1 MERKDESPAGVGR
14 IPGVGGT
21 REIKREV
28 LTTSQLSTQPAH
40 VLSHTSVLETA
51 MGGAVGR
58 RLSQATT
65 QELDAA
71 LLARREFSQRK
82 ERERERDR
90 EGARDRSDR
99 GESEPKKARLP
110 ALPEFGQVPVEQFD
124 LTRED
129 EEGDDV
135 MQGRH
140 YVPAPT
146 QVDAPGVMGDEL
158 HASYA
163 QSGALRGPEAV
174 HSLTSMQAPPLILSL
189 QQSLDLV
196 HSKMDQAHQQVSTL
210 GSEVHHTKQRVGA
223 LEDVARHHNATQ
235 AAAMTRLD
243 QLEKEVEALRSRA
256 PSPAARGRSPTL
268 ARQGM
273 GGREVSPAAGLFSKG
288 LGC

>member
-1 MERKDESPAGVGR
+1 MERKEESPAGVGR
-14 IPGVGGT
+14 IPGGGGT

-40 VLSHTSVLETA
+40 VLSHTSVLEAA

-65 QELDAA
+65 QELEEA

-82 ERERERDR
+82 ERERARDS
-90 EGARDRSDR
+90 EGARGRSDR

-110 ALPEFGQVPVEQFD
+110 ALPEFGQDHVEQFD

-158 HASYA
+158 HASYEGLL
-163 QSGALRGPEAV
+163 GARRPY
-174 HSLTSMQAPPLILSL
+174 IL
-189 QQSLDLV
+189 
-196 HSKMDQAHQQVSTL
+196 
-210 GSEVHHTKQRVGA
+210 
-223 LEDVARHHNATQ
+223 
-235 AAAMTRLD
+235 
-243 QLEKEVEALRSRA
+243 
-256 PSPAARGRSPTL
+256 
-268 ARQGM
+268 
-273 GGREVSPAAGLFSKG
+273 
-288 LGC
+288 

>member
-21 REIKREV
+21 GEIKREV

-40 VLSHTSVLETA
+40 VLSHTSVLEAA

-65 QELDAA
+65 QELEAA

-82 ERERERDR
+82 ERQRERNR
-90 EGARDRSDR
+90 EGARDRSER

-110 ALPEFGQVPVEQFD
+110 AFPEFGQVSVEQYD
-124 LTRED
+124 LTKED

-146 QVDAPGVMGDEL
+146 QADAP
-158 HASYA
+158 ASYA

-174 HSLTSMQAPPLILSL
+174 HPLTSMQAPP
-189 QQSLDLV
+189 
-196 HSKMDQAHQQVSTL
+196 
-210 GSEVHHTKQRVGA
+210 GFYRC
-223 LEDVARHHNATQ
+223 
-235 AAAMTRLD
+235 
-243 QLEKEVEALRSRA
+243 SRA
-256 PSPAARGRSPTL
+256 WIWCTL
-268 ARQGM
+268 RWIKLIS
-273 GGREVSPAAGLFSKG
+273 RCPR
-288 LGC
+288 